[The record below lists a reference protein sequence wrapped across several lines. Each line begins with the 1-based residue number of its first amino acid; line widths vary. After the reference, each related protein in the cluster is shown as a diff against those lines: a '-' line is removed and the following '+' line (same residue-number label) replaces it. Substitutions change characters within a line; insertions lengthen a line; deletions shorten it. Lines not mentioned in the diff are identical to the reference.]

1 MTHRTMR
8 DFLSTL
14 EKKGLLRRIARPV
27 DRMWEPAA
35 LAKWMYQALPEEKRF
50 GMFFEN
56 VKGSDIPIVTAAL
69 GASTATYAAAL
80 GVERDGIND
89 AWVRACRNPIPP
101 RVVDKAPCQEVVIT
115 GKEVR
120 LSYLPIPV
128 WTPGKDKGPYIT
140 TNTVTKDY
148 DTGVQNMGVYRSMV
162 RDETNLVSNLA
173 PGRHGYVNT
182 LTWTDKG
189 KVAPIAWVIG
199 APPAVHLATVANLPY
214 GAEEIALAGGMM
226 GEAVNMVKCK
236 TVDLLVPAD
245 AEIIVEGEIHPGE
258 TDMEG
263 PFGEFAGY
271 MGPIERRPVVRVTAI
286 THRRNPI
293 YYGYTSQMPPS
304 ESTTIQS
311 LTNAGMLLKMLR
323 HDLGEPG
330 VTDVFIDQTFGGLL
344 AHVIVAMKPS
354 YPAHSKKVGRLVAAM
369 SPLKR
374 VTVVD
379 EDIDIRDHTHV
390 EWAMNSR
397 YNPSRDTVLIDD
409 AYFPINMDPSVR
421 SATSQNTMGSKV
433 VCDATLKVDAGTFSL
448 PPKEIMMKALDLW
461 KEIGLP
467 EFEIPKRA
475 KLRIDRS

>member
-8 DFLSTL
+8 DFLSAL
-14 EKKGLLRRIARPV
+14 EKKGLLRRIAKPV

-35 LAKWMYQALPEEKRF
+35 LARWMYQALPAEKRF
-50 GMFFEN
+50 GMYFEK
-56 VKGSDIPIVTAAL
+56 VKGSEIPIVTAAL
-69 GASTATYAAAL
+69 GANTAAYATAL
-80 GVERDGIND
+80 GVEVEGIND
-89 AWVRACRNPIPP
+89 AWVRACRSPIAP
-101 RVVDKAPCQEVVIT
+101 RVVDRAPCQEVVIT
-115 GKEVR
+115 GKDVR
-120 LSYLPIPV
+120 LSTLPIPV

-140 TNTVTKDY
+140 TNTVTRDH
-148 DTGVQNMGVYRSMV
+148 DTGIQNMGVYRTMV
-162 RDETNLVSNLA
+162 RDETNLVSNLG
-173 PGRHGYVNT
+173 PGRHGYLNT
-182 LTWTDKG
+182 LTWTTKG

-214 GAEEIALAGGMM
+214 GADDIALAGGMM
-226 GEAVNMVKCK
+226 GEAVDMVKCR

-271 MGPIERRPVVRVTAI
+271 MGPVDRRPVVRVTAI
-286 THRRNPI
+286 THRKNPI

-311 LTNAGMLLKMLR
+311 LTNAGILLNNLR
-323 HDLGEPG
+323 HNLGEIS
-330 VTDVFIDQTFGGLL
+330 VTDVFIDQTFGGNLGH
-344 AHVIVAMKPS
+344 AIIAMKPT

-369 SPLKR
+369 SSVKR

-379 EDIDIRDHTHV
+379 EDVDIRDHTHI

-397 YNPSRDTVLIDD
+397 YNPARDTVLIDD
-409 AYFPINMDPSVR
+409 VYLRIDPSAR
-421 SATSQNTMGSKV
+421 SATSQSTMASKV
-433 VCDATLKVDAGTFSL
+433 VCDATLKVDAGPFSL